1 MIVVHGDDKVNSP
14 FYRWYFI
21 FQFLCYGLTTRTIGV
36 MILVHDHDSNGSC
49 GQSLACEMEYEIPT
63 IKIYYIFIF
72 IFSKKHGVV
81 VLVISM
87 HHDHDS
93 NGACSKSL
101 ACEMVHHSI
110 CPKLMF
116 VFPFTFQVRLYN
128 RMRNPFLLFAHSALI
143 RLSTNRL
150 DESSSI
156 HLFE

>member
-1 MIVVHGDDKVNSP
+1 MIMVHGDDKVNSP

-21 FQFLCYGLTTRTIGV
+21 FHFLCHG
-36 MILVHDHDSNGSC
+36 LVHDHDSNGLC
-49 GQSLACEMEYEIPT
+49 GQPLACEMEYEIRLSKYN
-63 IKIYYIFIF
+63 IKSMEWLFY
-72 IFSKKHGVV
+72 
-81 VLVISM
+81 LVISM

-93 NGACSKSL
+93 NGGCSKSL

-116 VFPFTFQVRLYN
+116 VFPFTLQVRLYN
-128 RMRNPFLLFAHSALI
+128 RMCLFIYSPNPFLLFAHSALI